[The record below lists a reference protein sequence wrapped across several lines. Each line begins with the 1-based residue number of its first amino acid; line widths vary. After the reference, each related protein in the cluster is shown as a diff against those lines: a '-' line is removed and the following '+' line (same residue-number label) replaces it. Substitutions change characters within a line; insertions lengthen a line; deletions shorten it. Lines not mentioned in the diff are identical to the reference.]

1 MDLAHALDGL
11 DAHPW
16 ASVSHAYGPAEDL
29 PGLLRALAA
38 GGEQADEAL
47 AELYSCILHQG
58 SVYTASADAVPYL
71 ARIAAAGCGTVEV
84 LGLLGGLAESEG
96 EWDGERGD
104 GGEGPPAPVRAA
116 VVGQLPLLLP
126 LLADGSAGVRQAA
139 AWAVGQTR
147 AVEPA
152 LSALRRR
159 WASETDPIVRGEL
172 LTALGRLDRS
182 GAAAEAGPLLGEDT
196 PAPLRLAA
204 VLAGLDAG
212 EPWTGAHHA
221 AVLALLPADPV
232 AVDRYDLDRREPLR
246 VITEE
251 LLLRETPADRDAA
264 YALLDR
270 ALRDERPEVRAE
282 AVWAADHACQLSR
295 SAPRRLLPA
304 LAQLVADPDVV
315 HLLGNLGPA
324 AAEAAPGL
332 AARAA
337 QAEDGPA
344 DEALAALVLVAPRT
358 AAPLL
363 ARALGRRPRALEA
376 AAGQRAPADAP
387 FPFDPELLAA
397 VRARLTAEQLGGN
410 EHHQLFRLVRQWGR
424 AAAPALPE
432 LCAVLP
438 HRPEAAAAVAAV
450 AVDGPAAE
458 RDRAAAALREVPG
471 SVAAARALYDLT
483 GDPEALLG
491 ALADRLA
498 AGPYAVAEAARAAAD
513 LGPGALPLA
522 PALRA
527 ALSAGGVP
535 DTSPVLEAD
544 LAVAD
549 ALWRITGDAAEVVP
563 ILDGVLRRADD
574 GAWFDRTAVRA
585 ARVAALLGPAARP
598 LTARLDGL
606 LADRVK
612 APAAVLALLAV
623 ADGAAL
629 DRGRLVEAALRAA
642 ETGSDLR
649 GAGEALAALGA
660 TALDDG
666 QRRRL
671 ADVAGRDRRIVGGSF
686 AGAGI
691 RDDEALRALLAAV
704 AGG

>member
-16 ASVSHAYGPAEDL
+16 ASVSHAYGPADDL
-29 PGLLRALAA
+29 PGLLRALTA

-71 ARIAAAGCGTVEV
+71 ARIAAAGCEVAEV
-84 LGLLGGLAESEG
+84 LGLIGGLAESEG
-96 EWDGERGD
+96 GCAGES
-104 GGEGPPAPVRAA
+104 APVRAA
-116 VVGQLPLLLP
+116 VVDQLPLLLP
-126 LLADGSAGVRQAA
+126 LLADGSAAVRQAA

-147 AVEPA
+147 AVDPA
-152 LSALRRR
+152 LPALRHR
-159 WASETDPIVRGEL
+159 WASETDPVVRGEL

-182 GAAAEAGPLLGEDT
+182 GAATEAGPLLGEDT

-221 AVLALLPADPV
+221 AVLALLPTDPI
-232 AVDRYDLDRREPLR
+232 AADRYDLDRREPLR
-246 VITEE
+246 AITED

-282 AVWAADHACQLSR
+282 AVWAAEHACQLSR

-304 LAQLVADPDVV
+304 LAPLVADPAVV
-315 HLLGNLGPA
+315 HLLGSLGPA
-324 AAEAAPGL
+324 AAETAPGL
-332 AARAA
+332 AALAT
-337 QAEDGPA
+337 QADDEDGDGA
-344 DEALAALVLVAPRT
+344 DEGAADQALAALVLVAPRA

-363 ARALGRRPRALEA
+363 ASALDRRPRALDA
-376 AAGQRAPADAP
+376 AAGMRAPADAP

-410 EHHQLFRLVRQWGR
+410 EHHQLFRLLRQWGR

-438 HRPEAAAAVAAV
+438 RHPEAAAAVAAV
-450 AVDGPAAE
+450 AAGGPVAE
-458 RDRAAAALREVPG
+458 RDRAAAVLREVSG

-513 LGPGALPLA
+513 LGPEALALA

-527 ALSAGGVP
+527 ALSAAGVP
-535 DTSPVLEAD
+535 DTSPVLDAD

-549 ALWRITGDAAEVVP
+549 ALWRIAGDAAEVVP

-585 ARVAALLGPAARP
+585 ARVAALLGPPARSP
-598 LTARLDGL
+598 
-606 LADRVK
+606 
-612 APAAVLALLAV
+612 P
-623 ADGAAL
+623 
-629 DRGRLVEAALRAA
+629 
-642 ETGSDLR
+642 GSTDCSPTR
-649 GAGEALAALGA
+649 
-660 TALDDG
+660 
-666 QRRRL
+666 
-671 ADVAGRDRRIVGGSF
+671 
-686 AGAGI
+686 
-691 RDDEALRALLAAV
+691 
-704 AGG
+704 

>member
-1 MDLAHALDGL
+1 MDIAHALDGL

-29 PGLLRALAA
+29 PGLLRALVA

-96 EWDGERGD
+96 VWGGARGGERGG

-126 LLADGSAGVRQAA
+126 LLADGSAAVRQAA

-152 LSALRRR
+152 LPALRRR
-159 WASETDPIVRGEL
+159 WASETDPVVRGEL

-182 GAAAEAGPLLGEDT
+182 AAAAEAGPLLGEDT
-196 PAPLRLAA
+196 SAPLRLAA

-232 AVDRYDLDRREPLR
+232 AADRYDLDRREPLR
-246 VITEE
+246 AITEE

-304 LAQLVADPDVV
+304 LARLVADPDVV

-324 AAEAAPGL
+324 AAEAAPAL

-344 DEALAALVLVAPRT
+344 DQALAALVLIAPRT

-363 ARALGRRPRALEA
+363 ARALGRP
-376 AAGQRAPADAP
+376 PARSP
-387 FPFDPELLAA
+387 
-397 VRARLTAEQLGGN
+397 
-410 EHHQLFRLVRQWGR
+410 
-424 AAAPALPE
+424 
-432 LCAVLP
+432 
-438 HRPEAAAAVAAV
+438 
-450 AVDGPAAE
+450 
-458 RDRAAAALREVPG
+458 PG
-471 SVAAARALYDLT
+471 ST
-483 GDPEALLG
+483 GC
-491 ALADRLA
+491 
-498 AGPYAVAEAARAAAD
+498 
-513 LGPGALPLA
+513 
-522 PALRA
+522 
-527 ALSAGGVP
+527 
-535 DTSPVLEAD
+535 SP
-544 LAVAD
+544 
-549 ALWRITGDAAEVVP
+549 TG
-563 ILDGVLRRADD
+563 
-574 GAWFDRTAVRA
+574 
-585 ARVAALLGPAARP
+585 
-598 LTARLDGL
+598 
-606 LADRVK
+606 
-612 APAAVLALLAV
+612 
-623 ADGAAL
+623 
-629 DRGRLVEAALRAA
+629 
-642 ETGSDLR
+642 
-649 GAGEALAALGA
+649 
-660 TALDDG
+660 
-666 QRRRL
+666 
-671 ADVAGRDRRIVGGSF
+671 
-686 AGAGI
+686 
-691 RDDEALRALLAAV
+691 
-704 AGG
+704 